1 MYRIE
6 FTSAAARQVRKL
18 DRPVRTRLL
27 DAIET
32 LASSPRPDGVKKLA
46 STENAWRIR
55 VGDYRIIYSIEDDV
69 LVVTVVRVAHRREAY
84 RSQRHLPSRS
94 WIGGRGACIALI
106 GAS

>member
-6 FTSAAARQVRKL
+6 FTSAAARQIRKL

-27 DAIET
+27 DAIES

-55 VGDYRIIYSIEDDV
+55 VGDYRVIYSIEDDV

-84 RSQRHLPSRS
+84 RS
-94 WIGGRGACIALI
+94 
-106 GAS
+106 